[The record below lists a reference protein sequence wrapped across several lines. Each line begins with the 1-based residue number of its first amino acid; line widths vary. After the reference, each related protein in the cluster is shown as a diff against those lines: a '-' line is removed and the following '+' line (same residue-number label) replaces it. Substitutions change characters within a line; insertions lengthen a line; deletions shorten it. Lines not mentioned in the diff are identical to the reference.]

1 VRPKSFLSL
10 CYIKRKPYTYLA
22 PTHLH
27 CLETNQNKIPHDPR
41 HLGVPSGASK
51 MTSEPMVHSVQTVLL
66 FCDLQMDQNPL
77 PLEDRHLGV
86 PLGASKMIY
95 EPMVLLV
102 QPRTYLTLTI
112 TLSPN
117 RPKRASS

>member
-1 VRPKSFLSL
+1 
-10 CYIKRKPYTYLA
+10 
-22 PTHLH
+22 
-27 CLETNQNKIPHDPR
+27 
-41 HLGVPSGASK
+41 
-51 MTSEPMVHSVQTVLL
+51 MVHSVQTVLL